1 MPISATGDLRTA
13 DAGYTLLEAL
23 ATLMIVGLLSTAV
36 LLSSPGPERRTR
48 DAAEQLAARLALASD
63 ESILLNRPVA
73 LVVNAEGY
81 GFARLQ
87 DDGWR
92 RIETRSPL
100 IFRPWPNGIEYR
112 VEGADGAGQPGGTD
126 GRVLRFDPLGGA
138 TPARIV
144 LSGAGARY
152 EIAVSAQGETSVIR
166 RD

>member
-1 MPISATGDLRTA
+1 MRTSATGEDRA

-23 ATLMIVGLLSTAV
+23 ATLAIVGLLSTAV

-48 DAAEQLAARLALASD
+48 AAAEEFAARLALASD
-63 ESILLNRPVA
+63 ESVLINRPVA
-73 LVVNAEGY
+73 LVLSAEGY

-100 IFRPWPNGIEYR
+100 IFRPWPNGIEHR
-112 VEGADGAGQPGGTD
+112 VEAAEGLAPGIPEEAT
-126 GRVLRFDPLGGA
+126 RVVRFDSQGGA

-144 LSGAGARY
+144 LSGGGAQY
-152 EIAVSAQGETSVIR
+152 EIVVGPQAETRVAR